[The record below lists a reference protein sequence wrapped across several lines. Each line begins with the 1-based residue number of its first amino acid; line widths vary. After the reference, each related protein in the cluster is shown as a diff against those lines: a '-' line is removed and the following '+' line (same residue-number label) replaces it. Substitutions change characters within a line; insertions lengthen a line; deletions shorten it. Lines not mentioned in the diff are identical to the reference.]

1 MAPKINLNKKLN
13 FNYKS
18 EDFIPFFLGFKKRVD
33 RIVRTIEE
41 NPLLEKEHV
50 KSLRSSAG
58 YNKGSL
64 FLQYHVYTSGA
75 ALVGIGAGLTYAA
88 SLIFN
93 S

>member
-1 MAPKINLNKKLN
+1 MATKINLNKRLN

-41 NPLLEKEHV
+41 NPFLEKEHV
-50 KSLRSSAG
+50 ESLRSSAG
-58 YNKGSL
+58 YNKGNL

-75 ALVGIGAGLTYAA
+75 ALFGIGAGIIYGIHLLTQ
-88 SLIFN
+88 
-93 S
+93 